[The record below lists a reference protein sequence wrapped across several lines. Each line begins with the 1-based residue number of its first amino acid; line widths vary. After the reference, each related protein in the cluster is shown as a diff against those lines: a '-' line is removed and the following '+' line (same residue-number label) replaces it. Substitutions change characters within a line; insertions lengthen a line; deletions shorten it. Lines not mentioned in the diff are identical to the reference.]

1 MYNLNAMA
9 MKTDKGLLRKV
20 ILIVSSLF
28 AASAILLADG
38 ETSELYLS
46 GNTNSSA
53 GEFVVQTSA
62 DLFQFQGR
70 VYEVYK
76 VSYDDPSKNMKIA
89 VNIEGKCNSFVAYN
103 GEFSFF
109 YNCNKYGFGV
119 RRVFFCDPWVHER
132 FSSEEYQEQ
141 SIMKCEKV
149 VDKKEAIRLIA
160 SYVPLLYRE
169 EISN

>member
-1 MYNLNAMA
+1 
-9 MKTDKGLLRKV
+9 MKTEKGFLRKV
-20 ILIVSSLF
+20 FLIFTSLF
-28 AASAILLADG
+28 AASTLLLADG
-38 ETSELYLS
+38 EKSELYLS

-53 GEFVVQTSA
+53 GEFVVQTSE
-62 DLFQFQGR
+62 DLYQFQGR
-70 VYEVYK
+70 LYEVYD
-76 VSYDDPSKNMKIA
+76 VSYDDPSRNMKIA
-89 VNIEGKCNSFVAYN
+89 VNVEGKCNSFVAYN

-119 RRVFFCDPWVHER
+119 RKVFFCDPWVHDQ
-132 FSSEEYQEQ
+132 FSSKKYQEQ

-149 VDKKEAIRLIA
+149 VDKTDAIRLIA